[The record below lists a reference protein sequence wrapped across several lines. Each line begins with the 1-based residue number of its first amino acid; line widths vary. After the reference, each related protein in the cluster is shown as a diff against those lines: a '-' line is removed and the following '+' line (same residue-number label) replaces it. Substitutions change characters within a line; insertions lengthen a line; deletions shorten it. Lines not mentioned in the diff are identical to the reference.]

1 MSNFIRN
8 KLLDVLKGFINEWL
22 IGFDD
27 NDFSIGIFSS
37 EKLNFQN
44 AIINAQR
51 VNILLRSM
59 NSPFRLKAGIIGKLN
74 VKVSINYFIN
84 KFLRPQSGTF
94 FLSLSTWSSQTFIS
108 YLVQIVT
115 LFLTQTETFHTQT
128 QIIVTTTVSTN

>member
-51 VNILLRSM
+51 VNTLLRSM

>member
-51 VNILLRSM
+51 VNTLLRSM

-74 VKVSINYFIN
+74 VKVSKTECINQL
-84 KFLRPQSGTF
+84 LRPRFGTF

-108 YLVQIVT
+108 YLVLIVT
-115 LFLTQTETFHTQT
+115 LFLTQTETFHIQI
-128 QIIVTTTVSTN
+128 QIIVTTTASIN